1 MTELQGKKRRQPSSR
16 PKGWLP
22 AAIVVQL
29 ELTCRQERYAQRS
42 VGIARFVYNRMV
54 ANDQAGRDAD
64 LWLTPHELEKEF
76 NAAKQVNPA
85 LGFVTGVSK
94 FVAQGACRNYRNAHS
109 RWLNKNLKAHKPRF
123 HKRNRTGTGSFLAA
137 SGIATVRYYGNRRIR
152 LPYLGSVK
160 MTRKLQEGIPHEV
173 TIRKRNGR
181 WYASIA
187 CWKPPMAPPDRENQS
202 VGGADVGITPLAIDS
217 DGTEYPNPKA
227 YGNALR
233 RLGRWQRAQARRTP
247 GSRGWWEAQHRLD
260 QAHRRVTGLRN
271 NAHHHVSITLI
282 RKYHTLGIETL
293 NVAGMIRAGLQSK
306 ALSDAG
312 MSSLLEQIRYKA
324 DWYDTKL
331 IEADQWYP
339 SSKTCSA
346 CEVINRDLGRE
357 PEWACPNCNAQHDRN
372 RNAARNLLK
381 LALLAVGENVTLLD
395 GAALA
400 SGDSTAGETAPVD
413 GRTKPMTM
421 AHSRP

>member
-1 MTELQGKKRRQPSSR
+1 MRHSP
-16 PKGWLP
+16 
-22 AAIVVQL
+22 
-29 ELTCRQERYAQRS
+29 
-42 VGIARFVYNRMV
+42 
-54 ANDQAGRDAD
+54 
-64 LWLTPHELEKEF
+64 
-76 NAAKQVNPA
+76 VN
-85 LGFVTGVSK
+85 F
-94 FVAQGACRNYRNAHS
+94 
-109 RWLNKNLKAHKPRF
+109 
-123 HKRNRTGTGSFLAA
+123 
-137 SGIATVRYYGNRRIR
+137 
-152 LPYLGSVK
+152 SVK
-160 MTRKLQEGIPHEV
+160 
-173 TIRKRNGR
+173 
-181 WYASIA
+181 
-187 CWKPPMAPPDRENQS
+187 
-202 VGGADVGITPLAIDS
+202 LAIIRPLIS
-217 DGTEYPNPKA
+217 PT
-227 YGNALR
+227 
-233 RLGRWQRAQARRTP
+233 
-247 GSRGWWEAQHRLD
+247 SRGPPSTGLLCWELLFLLVERFWVRVPFYLPSVPFLSPWLSAILLFTLD

-271 NAHHHVSITLI
+271 NAHHHVSITLVS
-282 RKYHTLGIETL
+282 KYHTLGIETL
-293 NVAGMIRAGLQSK
+293 NVAGMIKAGLQSK

-339 SSKTCSA
+339 SSKTCYA